1 MLTHEIL
8 RNDAGFIIKTT
19 QSLMSF
25 TDTQRTYIY
34 KGFSYITRK
43 WVAIYPCVNY
53 AEDDAKALKMLV
65 VDPSRLSNLDKRD
78 KVVLLDH
85 HLVKLHKDNYILF
98 TYKGYDVWYG
108 FNDMVLNGYFFV
120 CDEDGNDLG
129 VTSGD
134 LDYMM
139 KLIDEEIK

>member
-1 MLTHEIL
+1 MLTHDIL

-25 TDTQRTYIY
+25 HDTQRTYIY

-43 WVAIYPCVNY
+43 WVEITPCVNY
-53 AEDDAKALKMLV
+53 CEDDEKALKMLK
-65 VDPSRLSNLDKRD
+65 VDPTKLKDTNPHD
-78 KVVLLDH
+78 KVVLIDY

-98 TYKGYDVWYG
+98 TYNGYDVWYG

-120 CDEDGNDLG
+120 RDEAGNDLG
-129 VTSGD
+129 VTSPD
-134 LDYMM
+134 IAYMM
-139 KLIDEEIK
+139 KLIDKEIK